1 MTNSSSLA
9 DSKVAFSVENLLT
22 RSMMYQVLSG
32 CFIYPVEKNL
42 ASLKSPDFEVFK
54 AELVQCFTP
63 ADNGKELKKY
73 LDKLQ
78 ELFCGSP
85 VSELQKLYQHLVGH
99 TISKDCPLFET
110 QYGAVDVFQ
119 QTHELADIQGFYKAF
134 GLDTSDVEKERCDH
148 ISVELEFM
156 HVLLYKQ
163 AYALE
168 NDGEEKA
175 LICLDAQKK
184 FLKEHIGKW
193 VPLFAILFGRKAED
207 GFYHALSAVARE
219 FIRLEM
225 GLLGV
230 RTEMYKE
237 SDLTQEL
244 VAGAPDECL
253 SCATFEDTEV

>member
-1 MTNSSSLA
+1 MTTSNSLA
-9 DSKVAFSVENLLT
+9 DSDVAFSTENLIT

-42 ASLKSPDFEVFK
+42 SSLKSPHFEVFK
-54 AELVQCFTP
+54 ADLVQCFLS
-63 ADNGKELKKY
+63 ANNGAELKKW

-78 ELFCGSP
+78 ELFCENP
-85 VSELQKLYQHLVGH
+85 VSKLQKLYQCLVGH

-110 QYGAVDVFQ
+110 QYGAADVFQ

-134 GLDTSDVEKERCDH
+134 GLDTSEVEKERCDH

-156 HVLLYKQ
+156 HFLLYKQ

-168 NDGEEKA
+168 NHGEEKA

-193 VPLFAILFGRKAED
+193 VPLFTILFGRKAED
-207 GFYHALSAVARE
+207 GFYHALSAVTRE